1 MQRFAR
7 LALVLVILGP
17 AAFSSPVH
25 AETLRLAYTTW
36 AAWGPFFIAREKGWF
51 ADEGVEVEFVRIEDA
66 SVRVAALA
74 AGTVDATALTLDA
87 MPLFLRPGAP
97 LKFAFALASSRGGDA
112 ILAAP
117 DIETIADLKGRS
129 VAVETGGTSQFFVSM
144 LLRSAG
150 LSERDVTVVDL
161 DPSEAGSAFA
171 AGKVD
176 AAVTWEPWITRS
188 IEAKTGHLLAD
199 TAQHPGL
206 ITDMLV
212 ARGDR
217 LEARAEAF
225 RGLYRAWNRAV
236 AFAASDREEATE
248 IMAKGVGGWLSHPE
262 VFADIQDGMAY
273 FDAASNAMFFGGRGG
288 AGLLSET
295 VGRALEIWGGYGK
308 LRVRVA
314 PSDLVSRTIVDG

>member
-1 MQRFAR
+1 MQRFVR
-7 LALVLVILGP
+7 FALVLVVLGLVSLLSP
-17 AAFSSPVH
+17 AR
-25 AETLRLAYTTW
+25 AESLRLAYTTW

-51 ADEGVEVEFVRIEDA
+51 AEEGVDVEFVRMEDA

-74 AGTVDATALTLDA
+74 AGTVDATSLTLDA

-129 VAVETGGTSQFFVSM
+129 IAVEAGGTSQFFVSM

-150 LSERDVTVVDL
+150 LTERDVTVVDL
-161 DPSEAGSAFA
+161 EPSEAGSAFV

-176 AAVTWEPWITRS
+176 AAVTWEPWITRG
-188 IEAKTGHLLAD
+188 IDAKKGHLLAD
-199 TAQHPGL
+199 TTQHPGL

-212 ARGDR
+212 VRADR
-217 LEARAEAF
+217 LEARRDAF
-225 RGLYRAWNRAV
+225 RALYRAWNRAV
-236 AFAASDREEATE
+236 AYATSNREDAAE
-248 IMAKGVGGWLSHPE
+248 IMANGVGGWLSHPD
-262 VFADIQDGMAY
+262 VFAEIWAGMAY
-273 FDAASNAMFFGGRGG
+273 FDAASNQLFFGRRGEP
-288 AGLLSET
+288 GLLAET
-295 VGRALEIWGGYGK
+295 AGRALEIWGSYGK

-314 PSDLVSRTIVDG
+314 PADLVSRAIVSN